1 MLHKQLFSISL
12 DFLSS
17 GCDFLS
23 VTFLPLSC
31 AAAAAAANYPVLLF
45 YSQHTSGAAAAAAN
59 VKPITSS
66 APDCFFFFFLENNF
80 HESFHE
86 LGFSLVIS
94 VME

>member
-1 MLHKQLFSISL
+1 MLHKQLFSMSL

-66 APDCFFFFFLENNF
+66 APDCFFFFSWKITSTRAFMNWG
-80 HESFHE
+80 SAW
-86 LGFSLVIS
+86 SS
-94 VME
+94 V